1 MYLTLFVIA
10 AILLFLYIQ
19 IRPHLT
25 MLLTVIEFMRKVTDA
40 TLDTASDAA
49 ETVVDQT
56 AVGSKL
62 VVNAVADPVPEE
74 SRPSKGY
81 CYVGTWKGVRSCVK
95 VDNTP
100 CKTDVYSTMQ
110 QCVNPTLR

>member
-1 MYLTLFVIA
+1 MYLTLFIIA
-10 AILLFLYIQ
+10 AILLFLYFQ

-25 MLLTVIEFMRKVTDA
+25 VILTIIEFMRKVADA

-62 VVNAVADPVPEE
+62 VVNAVAPEPEE

-81 CYVGTWKGVRSCVK
+81 CYIGTWKGVRSCVK
-95 VDNTP
+95 VDKS
-100 CKTDVYSTMQ
+100 CKTDVYSTMK

>member
-10 AILLFLYIQ
+10 AILLFLYFQ
-19 IRPHLT
+19 IRPHLSFIIT
-25 MLLTVIEFMRKVTDA
+25 MIEFMRKVADA
-40 TLDTASDAA
+40 SLDTASDAA

-62 VVNAVADPVPEE
+62 VVNAVADPVPDE
-74 SRPSKGY
+74 SPSKGY

-100 CKTDVYSTMQ
+100 CKTDVYSTMR

>member
-1 MYLTLFVIA
+1 MYLTLFILA
-10 AILLFLYIQ
+10 AILLFLYFQ

-25 MLLTVIEFMRKVTDA
+25 LILTIIEFMRKVADA
-40 TLDTASDAA
+40 TVDTASDTV

-62 VVNAVADPVPEE
+62 VVNAVADPEPEE

-81 CYVGTWKGVRSCVK
+81 CYVGTWKDVRSCVK

-100 CKTDVYSTMQ
+100 CKTEVYSTMK

>member
-1 MYLTLFVIA
+1 MYLTLFIIA
-10 AILLFLYIQ
+10 AILLFLYFQ

-25 MLLTVIEFMRKVTDA
+25 MLLTIIEFMRKVA
-40 TLDTASDAA
+40 DTSLDAA

-56 AVGSKL
+56 AIGSKL
-62 VVNAVADPVPEE
+62 VVNAAADPVPEE

-100 CKTDVYSTMQ
+100 CKTDVYSTMK

>member
-1 MYLTLFVIA
+1 MYLTLFIIA
-10 AILLFLYIQ
+10 AIVLFLYFQ

-25 MLLTVIEFMRKVTDA
+25 IILTVIEFMRKVADVS
-40 TLDTASDAA
+40 LDTASDAA

-74 SRPSKGY
+74 SPSKGY

-95 VDNTP
+95 VDHS
-100 CKTDVYSTMQ
+100 CKTDVYSTMK

>member
-1 MYLTLFVIA
+1 MYLTLFIIA
-10 AILLFLYIQ
+10 AIVLFLYFQ
-19 IRPHLT
+19 LRPYFT
-25 MLLTVIEFMRKVTDA
+25 LLITVIEFMRKVADT
-40 TLDTASDAA
+40 TIDTASDTV

-56 AVGSKL
+56 AIGSKL
-62 VVNAVADPVPEE
+62 VVNAAADPAPEE

-81 CYVGTWKGVRSCVK
+81 CYVGTWKDVRSCVK

-100 CKTDVYSTMQ
+100 CKTEVYSTMQ

>member
-1 MYLTLFVIA
+1 MYLTLFIIA
-10 AILLFLYIQ
+10 AILLFLYFQ

-25 MLLTVIEFMRKVTDA
+25 LILTIIEFMRKVADA
-40 TLDTASDAA
+40 SLDTASNAA

-62 VVNAVADPVPEE
+62 VVNAVADPEPEE
-74 SRPSKGY
+74 SRPTKGY
-81 CYVGTWKGVRSCVK
+81 CYIGTWKGVRSCVK
-95 VDNTP
+95 VDHS
-100 CKTDVYSTMQ
+100 CKTDVYSTMK

>member
-1 MYLTLFVIA
+1 MYLTLFIVA
-10 AILLFLYIQ
+10 AILLFLYFQ

-25 MLLTVIEFMRKVTDA
+25 LILTIIEFMRKVADA
-40 TLDTASDAA
+40 SLDTASDAA

-62 VVNAVADPVPEE
+62 VVNAVADPEPEE
-74 SRPSKGY
+74 SRPTKGY
-81 CYVGTWKGVRSCVK
+81 CYIGTWKGVRSCVK
-95 VDNTP
+95 VDHS
-100 CKTDVYSTMQ
+100 CKTDVYSTMK

>member
-1 MYLTLFVIA
+1 MYLTLFIVA
-10 AILLFLYIQ
+10 AILLFLYFQ

-25 MLLTVIEFMRKVTDA
+25 LILTIIEFMRKVADA
-40 TLDTASDAA
+40 SLDTASNAA

-62 VVNAVADPVPEE
+62 VVNAVADPEPEE
-74 SRPSKGY
+74 SRPTKGY
-81 CYVGTWKGVRSCVK
+81 CYIGTWKGVRSCVK
-95 VDNTP
+95 VDHS
-100 CKTDVYSTMQ
+100 CKTDVYSTMK

>member
-1 MYLTLFVIA
+1 MYLTLFIVA
-10 AILLFLYIQ
+10 AILLFLYFQ

-25 MLLTVIEFMRKVTDA
+25 LILTIIEFMRKVADA
-40 TLDTASDAA
+40 SLDTASDAA

-62 VVNAVADPVPEE
+62 VVNAVAEPEPEE
-74 SRPSKGY
+74 SRPTKGY

-95 VDNTP
+95 VDHS
-100 CKTDVYSTMQ
+100 CKTDVYSTMK

>member
-1 MYLTLFVIA
+1 MYLTLFIVA
-10 AILLFLYIQ
+10 AILLFLYFQ

-25 MLLTVIEFMRKVTDA
+25 LILTIIEFMRKVADA
-40 TLDTASDAA
+40 SLDTASDAA

-56 AVGSKL
+56 AIGSKL
-62 VVNAVADPVPEE
+62 VVNAVADPEPEE
-74 SRPSKGY
+74 SRPTKGY

-95 VDNTP
+95 VDHS
-100 CKTDVYSTMQ
+100 CKTDVYSTMK

>member
-1 MYLTLFVIA
+1 MYFTLFIIA

-19 IRPHLT
+19 LRPHLT
-25 MLLTVIEFMRKVTDA
+25 MLLTVIEFMRKVADA
-40 TLDTASDAA
+40 TVDTASDTA

-62 VVNAVADPVPEE
+62 VVNAVADPAPEE

-81 CYVGTWKGVRSCVK
+81 CYVGTWKDVRSCVK

>member
-1 MYLTLFVIA
+1 MYLTLFIVA
-10 AILLFLYIQ
+10 AILLFLYFQ

-25 MLLTVIEFMRKVTDA
+25 LILTIIEFMRKVADA
-40 TLDTASDAA
+40 SLDTASDAA

-56 AVGSKL
+56 AIGSKL
-62 VVNAVADPVPEE
+62 VVNAVAEPKPEE

-95 VDNTP
+95 VDHS
-100 CKTDVYSTMQ
+100 CKTDVYSTMK

>member
-1 MYLTLFVIA
+1 MYLTLFIVA
-10 AILLFLYIQ
+10 AILLFLYFQ

-25 MLLTVIEFMRKVTDA
+25 LILTIIEFMRKVADA
-40 TLDTASDAA
+40 SLDTASNAA

-62 VVNAVADPVPEE
+62 VVNAVADPEPEE
-74 SRPSKGY
+74 SRPTKGY

-95 VDNTP
+95 VDHS
-100 CKTDVYSTMQ
+100 CKTDVYSTMK